1 MLLRPLD
8 DLTLIYHRPSGQTHI
23 VASPVPEIL
32 AALDGG
38 VMDADALLTALSRD
52 HDLGEPQ
59 AARTE
64 LQMHLTDL
72 CALGLVRRA

>member
-1 MLLRPLD
+1 MLLRPID

-32 AALDGG
+32 AVLAGG
-38 VMDADALLTALSRD
+38 LMDADALLAALSQD
-52 HDLGEPQ
+52 HDLGERQ
-59 AARTE
+59 AARAE
-64 LQMHLTDL
+64 LTMHLDDL